1 MYGVG
6 GGGMYGGGSGMML
19 GGMYGGAAGGGP
31 LSGLNQALYGF
42 QSLIL
47 SLGQAVQIVGMNTAA
62 LQQLLE
68 STCKMVDHAIHVYRD
83 MRALEIASQ
92 HSELPEDKKRRRR
105 LRALRWCIMLSVSY
119 AGYKIIR
126 MAFFRKKNMR
136 IIEYGGGGAAPT
148 QYQQGSSAMVPYS
161 QGYNSSNYNSS
172 PYGGYGPSY
181 SPHNT
186 TYGIEQSFFR

>member
-1 MYGVG
+1 MSMYG
-6 GGGMYGGGSGMML
+6 GGGMYGGGLM
-19 GGMYGGAAGGGP
+19 GGMYGGAGGP

-68 STCKMVDHAIHVYRD
+68 STSKMVDHAIHVYKE
-83 MRALEIASQ
+83 MRAVEMASQ

-105 LRALRWCIMLSVSY
+105 LRALRWCIMLGVSY

-126 MAFFRKKNMR
+126 MAFRKRTMR
-136 IIEYGGGGAAPT
+136 IEYGGAQT
-148 QYQQGSSAMVPYS
+148 QYPQRSSAMVPYS
-161 QGYNSSNYNSS
+161 QGYSSNYNSS

-181 SPHNT
+181 SPYN
-186 TYGIEQSFFR
+186 TYGGEQSFFR